1 MTPKEIVR
9 SYYESDLVHD
19 QGVVDT
25 YLHKDCILHWHNS
38 KGFSRLNFNQIKNLY
53 DKINRAYETT
63 RVQISHLIA
72 EGDVVSTRFT
82 FFVTPIETPD
92 EEQPLAHFI
101 TVWELKD
108 NQLYKGYEISQKADS
123 SLASVASFQI

>member
-38 KGFSRLNFNQIKNLY
+38 KGYSRLNFNQIKNLY
-53 DKINRAYETT
+53 DKINSAYETT
-63 RVQISHLIA
+63 RVQISHLVA
-72 EGDVVSTRFT
+72 EGDTVTTRFT

-108 NQLYKGYEISQKADS
+108 DQLYKGYEISQKADS
-123 SLASVASFQI
+123 SLASLASFQI